1 MKRKKISVVL
11 IEDDPMVQEV
21 NKAFIEKVS
30 GFEVTGSAANG
41 VEGVKKIQELQPD
54 LVILD
59 IFMPKQDGLET
70 LYQIRK
76 NKEKVDVIIISAA
89 KDRDTIQKMLQQGA
103 MDYIIKPFK
112 FDRIKQALERYKD
125 YYTQFCPDG
134 EMSQKEVDTVLS
146 GIHNEHPNQ
155 EQNGIPKGLNQLT
168 LKQIITYLQEQ
179 SYGKS
184 SEEVAEGVGIARV
197 TARRYLEYL
206 EKRGEIILDMQ
217 YGGVGRPVNRYL
229 MKNF

>member
-1 MKRKKISVVL
+1 MNRKTISVVL

-21 NKAFIEKVS
+21 NKTFIEKVS
-30 GFEVTGSAANG
+30 GFEVNGTAGNG
-41 VEGVKKIQELQPD
+41 VEGVKTILELQPD

-59 IFMPKQDGLET
+59 IFMPQQDGLET

-76 NKEKVDVIIISAA
+76 NKIKVDVIIISAA
-89 KDRDTIQKMLQQGA
+89 NDRDTIQTMLQQGA

-125 YYTQFCPDG
+125 YYTQFSPDG
-134 EMSQKEVDTVLS
+134 EMSQKEVDTLLS
-146 GIHNEHPNQ
+146 GIHTPHF
-155 EQNGIPKGLNQLT
+155 EQDRKEIPKGLNQIT
-168 LKQIITYLQEQ
+168 LKQIMAYLRAQ
-179 SYGKS
+179 SCGKS

-206 EKRGEIILDMQ
+206 EKRGEIKLDMQ

-229 MKNF
+229 MKND